1 MITGF
6 RRLLAAAA
14 AVAALALPAAAQADK
29 LQDVLDAGKL
39 RVGVLMDVAPW
50 GFKDEKGEAIGLDID
65 LAKLMAADMGV
76 ELELV
81 QVTGA
86 SRIPSLLADK
96 VDVLIAAAGAT
107 PERAQQVAFSQPY
120 AAVDLGVY
128 GPKSIK
134 PFEDA
139 AAMAGHSIAV
149 AKGTTL
155 DLWLTENAPDAAYSR
170 FEDAPSA
177 VAAYLSGQA
186 EMFAENSAI
195 ARTVSQQNPGKEVE
209 LKFLIRQSPA
219 HVVIPHGQPD
229 LLNWIN
235 TFLYYNRLN
244 GKLAKLQTT
253 WFGAAQQLPLM

>member
-1 MITGF
+1 MITGL
-6 RRLLAAAA
+6 RRLLVTAM
-14 AVAALALPAAAQADK
+14 AVAAFALPSVAQADK

-50 GFKDEKGEAIGLDID
+50 GFKNEAGEAAGLDID
-65 LAKLMAADMGV
+65 LARLMAADMGV

-128 GPKSIK
+128 GPKGIAVV
-134 PFEDA
+134 EDPKVLS
-139 AAMAGHSIAV
+139 GHSIAV

-155 DLWLTENAPDAAYSR
+155 DLWLTENAPDAQYVR

-219 HVVIPHGQPD
+219 HVVIQHGQPD

-253 WFGAAQQLPLM
+253 WFGEAQQLPLM